1 MKLVHSIMWAFVV
14 LRIAALSVLAWRG
27 SFVAATW
34 LAGIVGS
41 CARADTLA
49 LQWDNRLDSPVG
61 GVCDARD
68 P

>member
-1 MKLVHSIMWAFVV
+1 VTGPDPRAVVAAKLDHSIMWAFVV
-14 LRIAALSVLAWRG
+14 LCIAAIPVLAWRG

-49 LQWDNRLDSPVG
+49 LRG
-61 GVCDARD
+61 
-68 P
+68 